1 MNKTQRIEAL
11 FEFLRVVAA
20 MAVAYIVALTIL
32 VLVSKDPL
40 LVIRQFMFGPFSTL
54 RRFGD
59 MVALAIPFMFTGLC
73 MCYMYAVNKFNLVG
87 EGVFMLGGLMSSWMV
102 ISLAD
107 SGIPGPVLMVMMIAV
122 GAVCGAAVTA
132 VPALLEARFKA
143 NVVVV
148 SLMMN
153 YIIWYFIQ
161 FVLKYKI
168 KDSSL
173 GYTGSVELPKR
184 ALLPTILKGTPIH
197 AGLLI
202 ALLCVVFVCVQ
213 FYKSTF
219 GYSLRTVGNNPNFAK
234 YVGIGILST
243 TVLAQVMGG
252 VFAGMGG
259 AVEIM
264 GMYRR
269 FQWADGMTGHGFD
282 GLMVAVLAKR
292 NPAFVPIT
300 ALLLAYIR
308 IGADI
313 VSRTTDIPVEFVT
326 IVQGIIIL
334 LVAAELFLSSFKNKV
349 IFKAAKDDLAK
360 TEKTA

>member
-1 MNKTQRIEAL
+1 MKKTRQIEAI
-11 FEFLRVVAA
+11 FELIRVVAA
-20 MAVAYIVALTIL
+20 MAVAYVVALIIL
-32 VLVSKDPL
+32 VLVSDDPIH
-40 LVIRQFMFGPFSTL
+40 VITQFVFGPFSTL

-59 MVALAIPFMFTGLC
+59 LVSLATPFMFTGLC
-73 MCYMYAVNKFNLVG
+73 MCFMYAVNKFNLVG

-107 SGIPGPVLMVMMIAV
+107 SGIPSVLLMVMMVVV
-122 GAVCGAAVTA
+122 GAVCGAVITA
-132 VPALLEARFKA
+132 IPAILEARFKA

-153 YIIWYFIQ
+153 YLLWYFIQ
-161 FVLKYKI
+161 YVLKYKI

-173 GYTGSVELPKR
+173 GYTGSVELPK
-184 ALLPTILKGTPIH
+184 ATMLPKIVPGTSIH
-197 AGLLI
+197 AGLI
-202 ALLCVVFVCVQ
+202 VALLCVVFVCIL
-213 FYKSTF
+213 FYKTTF
-219 GYSLRTVGNNPNFAK
+219 GYSLRIVGNNPNFAK

-243 TVLAQVMGG
+243 TVLAQVVGG
-252 VFAGMGG
+252 IFAGMGG
-259 AVEIM
+259 AIEIM

-282 GLMVAVLAKR
+282 GLLVAVLAKR

-313 VSRTTDIPVEFVT
+313 VSRTTDIPAEFVN

-334 LVAAELFLSSFKNKV
+334 LVAAELFLSKYKNKL
-349 IFKAAKDDLAK
+349 IFKTAKEDLAK
-360 TEKTA
+360 VEKAA